1 MNNTISIK
9 GIIKPFNKKIKIEG
23 DKSLS
28 IRWALLASQCEG
40 KSTSFNILKSDD
52 VLNTLNCLKKLGVN
66 TNLSND
72 KCESFGLGV
81 NGFKYKKNSTLD
93 AGNSGSLARLIMRL
107 QVHSKNKVK
116 ISGDKS

>member
-40 KSTSFNILKSDD
+40 KSTSFNILKSED
-52 VLNTLNCLKKLGVN
+52 VLNTLNCLKKLGVK

-72 KCESFGLGV
+72 KCEIFGLGV
-81 NGFKYKKNSTLD
+81 NGFKYVNGRQT
-93 AGNSGSLARLIMRL
+93 
-107 QVHSKNKVK
+107 K
-116 ISGDKS
+116 IKIVNPR